1 MIAVT
6 VLRIVS
12 VRDGRELS
20 RAELHDGVVTYSG
33 GESAAYAVRSWM
45 RDHGGTEADAVNA
58 LLRTGWSNGYSM
70 VELPKS

>member
-1 MIAVT
+1 MT

-20 RAELHDGVVTYSG
+20 RAEIAGDGTVTYSG

-45 RDHGGTEADAVNA
+45 RDHGGTEADAVNT
-58 LLRTGWSNGYSM
+58 LMRTGWSNGYSM
-70 VELPKS
+70 VELPKG